1 MPESSPAP
9 AHPRILVLLHGPDP
23 RVSLAALGDSGAA
36 PQVVVLWAPAGAPAC
51 VAEDGR
57 RLGDRLLGEH
67 RLAAFAWHTLGHGE
81 DWRARANALLDTV
94 AREGSLARPEFLLL
108 LSSTVTPEASCL
120 ATLARRLAD
129 EPALAGVSPL
139 LLSPPGEEPPRR
151 VRHMG
156 SVFDSRCQLHSL
168 YEGLPASHPLTQKRR
183 LFQVVPES
191 ALLLR
196 VADFCAAGGFSPDL
210 DDLAPLDLCFRLGKG
225 RAAFS
230 TEPAALATL
239 SDLHAGLATA
249 ACWNSLMQ
257 RGRIPDGTARPD
269 YPSHV
274 LADGL
279 TYGFSPWLDEGPE
292 LPEAGPQGDSLTD
305 AWLAWRHAPDPAHLL
320 RLLAQSDPAELG
332 RLVAQCRAFP
342 SMLPHTFAWYVAQ
355 ARRMEAFAR
364 GTGLAQFGEEAARW
378 LRGQA
383 RFHHRQLRPGMR
395 ALADAGIWA
404 CSLDAAPSS
413 YDAWMELREP
423 RLRPMRVETGAG
435 WPEIAVLMPV
445 WNPRPE
451 HLAAAL
457 DSVLSQSYG
466 RWQLCIADDAST
478 DAAIPE
484 LLRAYAG
491 TDPRIRLV
499 RRQEN
504 GHISRATNS
513 ALAVADAPWVAF
525 FDHDDMLAPAALEE
539 TAAVIAAR
547 QGLACVYTDEDRI
560 DGDGVRRSP
569 VFKPG
574 FDCDLF
580 SVGHL
585 TSYPTEAVRAAGGL
599 RPGFEGSQDLDLWL
613 RLTERLEPHNVAH
626 IPRVL
631 YHWRVHEGSTTG
643 SLGAKPYVLEASR
656 RALTEAVQRRGQV
669 VEGLASERNTFFKL
683 MVGVPPGLN
692 CSVVLLADA
701 ASAGRP
707 PAGALLKALGEL
719 ASAMRVEVLWQP
731 LTPAAAG
738 PQEWTANPVPRP
750 RTLLPAG
757 PHWADACLAA
767 AREATGDMLLFLHAG
782 LRPVLDCRPEQL
794 VIQALRPDVALV
806 GGLVWM
812 RGRLW
817 NGGYAPDVTG
827 LPFPLLRGAAPVDL
841 RHHCWGHFLLTR
853 HALGIAWQCMACR
866 RELLLAPDIGD
877 ALDARMGG
885 LAGVALSLHEEA
897 RGRTTLVSPWGQ
909 WELPPE
915 AADEP
920 ITTAAQARFLARWG
934 ETVRHDPLRNANL
947 CAAPDNGWRLML
959 EDGVAS
965 AR

>member
-1 MPESSPAP
+1 MPETSPAA
-9 AHPRILVLLHGPDP
+9 AHSRILVLLHGPDP
-23 RVSLAALGDSGAA
+23 RASLAALGDSDAA
-36 PQVVVLWAPAGAPAC
+36 PQVVVLWPARGAPAA
-51 VAEDGR
+51 VSEDG
-57 RLGDRLLGEH
+57 RLLGERLLAEG
-67 RLAAFAWHTLGHGE
+67 RLAGFAWHALKHGE
-81 DWRARANALLDTV
+81 DWRARANGLLDAV
-94 AREGSLARPEFLLL
+94 AREDGPARPEFLLL
-108 LSSTVTPEASCL
+108 LSSSVTPEASCL

-129 EPALAGVSPL
+129 EPALAAVSPL
-139 LLSPPGEEPPRR
+139 LLSPPGGELPRR

-156 SVFDSRCQLHSL
+156 SVFDSRRQLHFL

-183 LFQVVPES
+183 LFQVGPES
-191 ALLLR
+191 ALMLR
-196 VADFCAAGGFSPDL
+196 VADFCAAGGYSPDL
-210 DDLAPLDLCFRLGKG
+210 DDLAPLDLCFRLGKW
-225 RAAFS
+225 RPAFS
-230 TEPAALATL
+230 TEPLALATL
-239 SDLHAGLATA
+239 ADRYAGLPTA
-249 ACWNSLMQ
+249 ACWNSLLQ
-257 RGRIPDGTARPD
+257 RGRIPAGTGRPD
-269 YPSHV
+269 YPLHV

-279 TYGFSPWLDEGPE
+279 KYSFSPWLDEGPE
-292 LPEAGPQGDSLTD
+292 LPEAGPQGDSLRD
-305 AWLAWRHAPDPAHLL
+305 PWLAWRHASDPTHLL

-332 RLVAQCRAFP
+332 RLVEHCRAFP
-342 SMLPHTFAWYVAQ
+342 SLLPHAIAWYVAQ

-364 GTGLAQFGEEAARW
+364 GAGLVEFAGATHRW

-383 RFHHRQLRPGMR
+383 RFHYRMLRPGMR

-404 CSLDAAPSS
+404 CSLDAAASS
-413 YDAWMELREP
+413 YDAWVELREP
-423 RLRPMRVETGAG
+423 ELRPVRVETGAE

-478 DAAIPE
+478 DAAVPE
-484 LLRAYAG
+484 LLRAYADK
-491 TDPRIRLV
+491 DPRIHLV
-499 RRQEN
+499 LREEN

-525 FDHDDMLAPAALEE
+525 FDHDDLLAPAALEE

-547 QGLACVYTDEDRI
+547 PGLACVYTDEDRI
-560 DGDGVRRSP
+560 DNDGVRRSP

-585 TSYPTEAVRAAGGL
+585 TSYPTAAVRAAGGL

-613 RLTERLEPHNVAH
+613 RLTEGLEPHSVGH

-656 RALTEAVQRRGQV
+656 RALTEAAQRRGHV
-669 VEGLASERNTFFKL
+669 VEGLSSERNTFFKL
-683 MVGVPPGLN
+683 LLGVPQGLE

-701 ASAGRP
+701 SSAGRA

-731 LTPAAAG
+731 LAPDAAP
-738 PQEWTANPVPRP
+738 PQEWAGDAVARP
-750 RTLLPAG
+750 RALPYAG
-757 PHWADACLAA
+757 PYWADGCRAA
-767 AREATGDMLLFLHAG
+767 AREAGGDVLLFLHAG

-794 VIQALRPDVALV
+794 VIQALRPDLALV
-806 GGLVWM
+806 GGLVWK

-827 LPFPLLRGAAPVDL
+827 LPFPLLRGATPLEL
-841 RHHCWGHFLLTR
+841 RTSCWGRFLLAR

-866 RELLLAPDIGD
+866 RELMLAPDMED

-885 LAGVALSLHEEA
+885 LAGVALSLQEET
-897 RGRTTLVSPWGQ
+897 RGRFTLVSPWGQ

-915 AADEP
+915 AEEEP
-920 ITTAAQARFLARWG
+920 TTRAAQARFLARWG
-934 ETVRHDPLRNANL
+934 DTVKHHPLRNANL

-959 EDGVAS
+959 KEGPAPG
-965 AR
+965 R

>member
-1 MPESSPAP
+1 MPETSPAA
-9 AHPRILVLLHGPDP
+9 AHSRILVLLHGPDP
-23 RVSLAALGDSGAA
+23 RASLAALGDSGTA
-36 PQVVVLWAPAGAPAC
+36 PQVVVLWTPAGAPAS
-51 VAEDGR
+51 VAEEGR
-57 RLGDRLLGEH
+57 RLGERLLAER
-67 RLAAFAWHTLGHGE
+67 RLAAFAWQALGHGE
-81 DWRARANALLDTV
+81 DWRVRANALLETV
-94 AREGSLARPEFLLL
+94 AREGSPTRPEFLLL
-108 LSSTVTPEASCL
+108 LSGAVMPEASCL
-120 ATLARRLAD
+120 AALTRRLAD

-139 LLSPPGEEPPRR
+139 LLSPPAVGLPRR
-151 VRHMG
+151 VRHLG
-156 SVFDSRCQLHSL
+156 SVFDSRRQLHFL
-168 YEGLPASHPLTQKRR
+168 YEGLPASHPLAQKRR
-183 LFQVVPES
+183 LFQVGPES
-191 ALLLR
+191 ALMLR
-196 VADFCAAGGFSPDL
+196 VADFCAAGGYSPDL
-210 DDLAPLDLCFRLGKG
+210 DDLAPLDLCFRLAKG
-225 RAAFS
+225 RPAFS
-230 TEPAALATL
+230 TEPAALAAL
-239 SDLHAGLATA
+239 ADLHAGLATA
-249 ACWNSLMQ
+249 ACWNSLLQ
-257 RGRIPDGTARPD
+257 RGRIPEGTARPD
-269 YPSHV
+269 YP
-274 LADGL
+274 LQARADGL

-292 LPEAGPQGDSLTD
+292 LPEANPPPDSLTD

-320 RLLAQSDPAELG
+320 RLLAQSDPAELA
-332 RLVAQCRAFP
+332 RLVAHCRAFP
-342 SMLPHTFAWYVAQ
+342 SMLPHAFAWYAAQ
-355 ARRMEAFAR
+355 ARRMEAFGRA
-364 GTGLAQFGEEAARW
+364 TGLAEFAEATRRW

-383 RFHHRQLRPGMR
+383 RFHHRLLRPGMR

-404 CSLDAAPSS
+404 CSLDAAASS
-413 YDAWMELREP
+413 YDAWVELREP
-423 RLRPMRVETGAG
+423 ELRPVRVETGAE

-457 DSVLSQSYG
+457 DSVLAQSYG

-478 DAAIPE
+478 DAAVPE
-484 LLRAYAG
+484 LLRAYADK
-491 TDPRIRLV
+491 DPRIRLV
-499 RRQEN
+499 LREEN

-513 ALAVADAPWVAF
+513 ALAVVDAPWVAF
-525 FDHDDMLAPAALEE
+525 FDHDDLLEPAALEE

-547 QGLACVYTDEDRI
+547 PGLACVYTDEDRI
-560 DGDGVRRSP
+560 DNDGVRRSP

-585 TSYPTEAVRAAGGL
+585 TSYPTAAVRAAGGL

-613 RLTERLEPHNVAH
+613 RLTERLEPAAVAH

-656 RALTEAVQRRGQV
+656 RALTEAAQRRGHV

-683 MVGVPPGLN
+683 LLGVPPGLN

-701 ASAGRP
+701 SSAGRP

-731 LTPAAAG
+731 LAPEGAPPQGWAAG
-738 PQEWTANPVPRP
+738 PVPRP
-750 RTLLPAG
+750 RCLPHAG
-757 PHWADACLAA
+757 PHWSDGCLAA
-767 AREATGDMLLFLHAG
+767 AREAAGDVLLFLHAG

-794 VIQALRPDVALV
+794 VIQALRPDLALV
-806 GGLVWM
+806 GGLVWK

-827 LPFPLLRGAAPVDL
+827 LPFPLLRGSTPLEL
-841 RHHCWGHFLLTR
+841 RNHCWGRFLLTR

-866 RELLLAPDIGD
+866 REFLLAPDMED
-877 ALDARMGG
+877 ALDGRMGA
-885 LAGVALSLHEEA
+885 LAGVALSLHEET
-897 RGRTTLVSPWGQ
+897 RGRYTLVSPWGQ

-915 AADEP
+915 AADEAM
-920 ITTAAQARFLARWG
+920 TNAAQARFLARWG
-934 ETVRHDPLRNANL
+934 DTVKHHPLRNANL

-959 EDGVAS
+959 EESPAA

>member
-1 MPESSPAP
+1 MPETSSAPAP
-9 AHPRILVLLHGPDP
+9 SRILVLLHGPDP
-23 RVSLAALGDSGAA
+23 RASLAALGDSGAA
-36 PQVVVLWAPAGAPAC
+36 PEVVVLWAPAGAPAS
-51 VAEDGR
+51 VAEEGC
-57 RLGDRLLGEH
+57 RLGECLLAER
-67 RLAAFAWHTLGHGE
+67 RLAAFAWHALEPGE
-81 DWRARANALLDTV
+81 DWRARANGLLDTV
-94 AREGSLARPEFLLL
+94 AREGSPARPEFLLL
-108 LSSTVTPEASCL
+108 LSSSVMPEASCL
-120 ATLARRLAD
+120 AMLARRLAD

-139 LLSPPGEEPPRR
+139 LLSPPGGVLPRR
-151 VRHMG
+151 VCHMG
-156 SVFDSRCQLHSL
+156 SVFDSRRQLHAL
-168 YEGLPASHPLTQKRR
+168 YEGLPASHPLAQKRR
-183 LFQVVPES
+183 LFQVGPES

-230 TEPAALATL
+230 TEPSALATL
-239 SDLHAGLATA
+239 ADLHAGLATA

-257 RGRIPDGTARPD
+257 RGRIPEGTARPD
-269 YPSHV
+269 FPLHV
-274 LADGL
+274 LDDGL

-292 LPEAGPQGDSLTD
+292 LPEAGPQGDSPTD

-320 RLLAQSDPAELG
+320 RLLAQSDPAELR
-332 RLVAQCRAFP
+332 RLVEHCRAFP
-342 SMLPHTFAWYVAQ
+342 SLLPHTFAWYVAQ
-355 ARRMEAFAR
+355 ARRMEAFGRA
-364 GTGLAQFGEEAARW
+364 TGLAQFGEEVARW
-378 LRGQA
+378 LHGQA

-404 CSLDAAPSS
+404 CSLDAAASS

-423 RLRPMRVETGAG
+423 RLRPVRVETGAE

-478 DAAIPE
+478 DASVPQ
-484 LLRAYAG
+484 LLRAYADK
-491 TDPRIRLV
+491 DPRIRLV
-499 RRQEN
+499 LREEN

-525 FDHDDMLAPAALEE
+525 FDHDDLLAPAALEE

-547 QGLACVYTDEDRI
+547 PEVRCVYTDEDKI
-560 DGDGVRRSP
+560 DEEGVRRTP

-574 FDCDLF
+574 FDYDLHAM
-580 SVGHL
+580 GHL
-585 TSYPTEAVRAAGGL
+585 TTCATELVRGVGGL
-599 RPGFEGSQDLDLWL
+599 RPGFEGSQDFDLSL
-613 RLTERLEPHNVAH
+613 RMTERLEPRQVAH

-631 YHWRVHEGSTTG
+631 YHWRIHAGSTAG
-643 SLGAKPYVLEASR
+643 SLASKPYVLEATR
-656 RALTEAVQRRGQV
+656 KALTESALRHGHR
-669 VEGLASERNTFFKL
+669 VEGATMSQNNFFKL
-683 MVGVPPGLN
+683 ILGVPPGVR

-701 ASAGRP
+701 SSAGRA
-707 PAGALLKALGEL
+707 PAGALLKSLGEL
-719 ASAMRVEVLWQP
+719 AAAMQVEVLWQP
-731 LTPAAAG
+731 LTPEAAS
-738 PQEWTANPVPRP
+738 PQEWAGDAVARP
-750 RTLLPAG
+750 RALPYAG
-757 PHWADACLAA
+757 PHWVDGCLAA
-767 AREATGDMLLFLHAG
+767 AREAGGDVLLFLHAG

-794 VIQALRPDVALV
+794 VIQALRPDLALV
-806 GGLVWM
+806 GGLVWK

-827 LPFPLLRGAAPVDL
+827 LPFPLLRGSTPLEL
-841 RHHCWGHFLLTR
+841 RNHCWGRFLLTR

-866 RELLLAPDIGD
+866 RELMLAPDIED

-885 LAGVALSLHEEA
+885 LAGVALSLQEET
-897 RGRTTLVSPWGQ
+897 RGRFTLVSPWGQ

-915 AADEP
+915 AAEEP
-920 ITTAAQARFLARWG
+920 IATAAQARFLARWG
-934 ETVRHDPLRNANL
+934 ETVRHHPSRNANL

-959 EDGVAS
+959 EEGPAP